1 VRLSYQELVENKSV
15 AFLLSVHSVL
25 VLKHLLTKVLTFKR
39 AGETE
44 SIKRDSLTSWWQIN
58 RTYVQRE
65 IENKSNIL

>member
-1 VRLSYQELVENKSV
+1 MRLSYQELVENKSV
-15 AFLLSVHSVL
+15 AYLLSVHSVL

-39 AGETE
+39 AGEAE